1 MEKLLN
7 ETWKPVKGYEGLYEV
22 SNLGNVRSVDRY
34 VMNGNRCCL
43 LKGKPIKAYPNS
55 NGYLM
60 ADLYKNSQRTHYLIH
75 RLVANAFIP
84 NPNNLPC
91 IDHIDRN
98 YLNNSADN
106 LRWCTQ
112 KENCNN
118 PLTREYAN
126 IKIRSKEVQEKR
138 LATKRKKQSYGCE
151 IPVYYIDEDGSK
163 RSFKS
168 MAEAQRQTN
177 VHHSCIALSINK
189 KRPISGRQ
197 WYKEEIT
204 SV

>member
-1 MEKLLN
+1 ME
-7 ETWKPVKGYEGLYEV
+7 EVWKRLIYHGEDYGDWYEV
-22 SNLGNVRSVDRY
+22 SNIGNIR
-34 VMNGNRCCL
+34 
-43 LKGKPIKAYPNS
+43 NS
-55 NGYLM
+55 
-60 ADLYKNSQRTHYLIH
+60 RTHRVRKLNVLKQGYAFVGVSLGSRANKPLFKVH
-75 RLVANAFIP
+75 RAVAETFIP

-98 YLNNSADN
+98 YLNNSVDN

-126 IKIRSKEVQEKR
+126 IKNRSKEIIEKR

-151 IPVYYIDEDGSK
+151 VPVYYIDEQGK
-163 RSFKS
+163 KISFKS

-177 VHHSCIALSINK
+177 VHHFSISLSIKK
-189 KRPISGRQ
+189 KRPISGIQ

-204 SV
+204 SVN